1 MRRVSGTHTEVVS
14 ENGGDPRLTRE
25 RVLQAALSVADA
37 GGLGSLTIRSLA
49 KELGVKPMSVYYHV
63 ASKDEI
69 LAALVDIVFGEIELP
84 VPGGD
89 WRAEMR
95 KRACRHARS
104 LAGTAG
110 RSGCWSRGPNPGP
123 ANLRHH
129 DTVIATLRAA
139 GFSAEL
145 TAHAYALIDSYVYGF
160 ALQEAA
166 LPFQG
171 PDSVGDVAESI
182 MKRMAEGEYPHLV
195 HMATSYYLQPG
206 YDFGDEFGFGLD
218 LILDG
223 IERMLAWEEGGA
235 TDRRLACGHVTGY
248 RAGIFA
254 GHAAHDPPESKHLHD
269 SGAEPAGSTSARS
282 SRRSRAH
289 GQPSSTV
296 VANVQVPPR
305 TRSLPQ
311 PAGITASWW

>member
-1 MRRVSGTHTEVVS
+1 VS
-14 ENGGDPRLTRE
+14 EAASEISEISDTGGRRARLTRE
-25 RVLQAALSVADA
+25 RVIQAALAVADS

-49 KELGVKPMSVYYHV
+49 KELGAKPMSVYYHV
-63 ASKDEI
+63 ANKDEI
-69 LAALVDIVFGEIELP
+69 LDALVDVVFGEIQLP

-89 WRAEMR
+89 WRSQMR
-95 KRACRHARS
+95 QRACSAREVLARHRWAIG
-104 LAGTAG
+104 LLE
-110 RSGCWSRGPNPGP
+110 SRTDPGP

-129 DTVIATLRAA
+129 DTVIATLQAA

-171 PDSVGDVAESI
+171 ADSVGDVAESI

-206 YDFGDEFGFGLD
+206 YDFGDEFGFGLE

-223 IERMLAWEEGGA
+223 IERLLASAEAAAATGG
-235 TDRRLACGHVTGY
+235 
-248 RAGIFA
+248 
-254 GHAAHDPPESKHLHD
+254 
-269 SGAEPAGSTSARS
+269 
-282 SRRSRAH
+282 
-289 GQPSSTV
+289 
-296 VANVQVPPR
+296 
-305 TRSLPQ
+305 
-311 PAGITASWW
+311 